1 MLLKIHGRFQF
12 LSKLFLYGAQITPA
26 IKIIFISSQLNPRHH
41 KSLKTER
48 KKRGS
53 TILQLVGLRYAVTF
67 AILAYGER
75 SISLLYYT

>member
-1 MLLKIHGRFQF
+1 MLLKIQGWFQF
-12 LSKLFLYGAQITPA
+12 LSKGFLFGAQTTPA
-26 IKIIFISSQLNPRHH
+26 TKIIFISSQLNPRHH